1 MTILLEIA
9 IKTVSLTKRFGD
21 LTAVDH
27 ISFEVRRGEI
37 FGFLGPNGAGK
48 TTTIRMLVGLTVP
61 TEGTAII
68 DGYDIRSEILE
79 VKRRVGVV
87 PEASN
92 LYDELSVED
101 NLLFI
106 AGLYHVPRL
115 KREERVRE
123 LLKSFNLWDR
133 KDTKFG
139 KLSKGLKRRLT
150 IAASMVHY
158 PRIIFL
164 DEPTTGL
171 DVMSARSL
179 RLLLK
184 DLRETGVTIFLT
196 THYIEEADQLCDR
209 IAVIVK
215 GRIVTIDT
223 PENMK
228 SMVQDIPVIEALFD
242 SPINKSMIKDFGI
255 LEEAWIE
262 GNRIRI
268 FAGEV
273 TEVLEALVNFAT
285 TYKLKIVGVNT
296 VKPGLEEAFVK
307 LTGLKPEI
315 MRLEKERGGR

>member
-1 MTILLEIA
+1 MKDIIRTLD
-9 IKTVSLTKRFGD
+9 LTKYYGD
-21 LTAVDH
+21 LLAVDH
-27 ISFEVRRGEI
+27 LNFNVREGEI

-48 TTTIRMLVGLTVP
+48 TTTIRMLVGLTTP

-68 DGYDIRSEILE
+68 DGFDIRSEILE

-87 PEASN
+87 PETSN
-92 LYDELSVED
+92 LYAELSVKD
-101 NLLFI
+101 NLLFM

-115 KREERVRE
+115 KREERIRE
-123 LLKSFNLWDR
+123 LLESFNLWDR
-133 KDTKFG
+133 RDTKFG

-150 IAASMVHY
+150 IAASLIHR

-184 DLRETGVTIFLT
+184 ELRETGVTIFLT

-215 GRIVTIDT
+215 GRIVTVDT

-228 SMVQDIPVIEALFD
+228 STVRGIPVIEAFFD
-242 SPINKSMIKDFGI
+242 SPIDKSMTEDLSVLDEVWVEDNRVRI
-255 LEEAWIE
+255 LAEEISE
-262 GNRIRI
+262 
-268 FAGEV
+268 
-273 TEVLEALVNFAT
+273 TLEALVNFAT
-285 TYKLKIVGVNT
+285 KRELKIIEINT
-296 VKPGLEEAFVK
+296 VKPGLEDAFVK
-307 LTGLKPEI
+307 LTGVEPEV
-315 MRLEKERGGR
+315 MKLEKERGGH

>member
-1 MTILLEIA
+1 MKDIIRTLG
-9 IKTVSLTKRFGD
+9 LTKYYGD
-21 LTAVDH
+21 LLAVDH
-27 ISFEVRRGEI
+27 LSFSVKEGEL

-48 TTTIRMLVGLTVP
+48 TTTIRMLVGLTTP

-87 PEASN
+87 PETSN
-92 LYDELSVED
+92 LYDELSVKD

-115 KREERVRE
+115 EREDRVRE
-123 LLKSFNLWDR
+123 LLESFNLWKR
-133 KDTKFG
+133 RNTKFS

-150 IAASMVHY
+150 IAASLIHH

-179 RLLLK
+179 RILLK
-184 DLRETGVTIFLT
+184 ELKETGVTIFLT

-228 SMVQDIPVIEALFD
+228 SIVRGAPVIEAFFN
-242 SPINKSMIKDFGI
+242 SPINKSMTEDLSF
-255 LEEAWIE
+255 L
-262 GNRIRI
+262 
-268 FAGEV
+268 GEV
-273 TEVLEALVNFAT
+273 RVEDNRVRVLTEEIPETLEALVNFAT
-285 TYKLKIVGVNT
+285 KRELKIIEINT
-296 VKPGLEEAFVK
+296 VKPGLEDAFVK
-307 LTGLKPEI
+307 LTGVEPEV
-315 MRLEKERGGR
+315 MRLEKEGGR

>member
-1 MTILLEIA
+1 VLLEIA
-9 IKTVSLTKRFGD
+9 IKTVGLTKRFGN

-27 ISFEVRRGEI
+27 VSFEVRRGEI

-48 TTTIRMLVGLTVP
+48 TTTIRMLVGLTMP

-150 IAASMVHY
+150 IAASLVHY

-215 GRIVTIDT
+215 GKIVTIDT

-242 SPINKSMIKDFGI
+242 SPINKSMIKNFSI
-255 LEEAWIE
+255 LEEAWVE

-273 TEVLEALVNFAT
+273 TEVLEALINFAT

-315 MRLEKERGGR
+315 MKLEKERGGR

>member
-1 MTILLEIA
+1 MKDIIRTLD
-9 IKTVSLTKRFGD
+9 LTKYYGD
-21 LTAVDH
+21 LLAVDH
-27 ISFEVRRGEI
+27 LNFNVREGEI

-48 TTTIRMLVGLTVP
+48 TTTIRMLVGLTTP

-68 DGYDIRSEILE
+68 DGFDIRSEILE

-87 PEASN
+87 PETSN
-92 LYDELSVED
+92 LYDELSVKD
-101 NLLFI
+101 NLLFM

-115 KREERVRE
+115 KREERIRE
-123 LLKSFNLWDR
+123 LLESFNLWDR
-133 KDTKFG
+133 RDTKFG

-150 IAASMVHY
+150 IAASLIHR

-184 DLRETGVTIFLT
+184 ELRETGVTIFLT

-215 GRIVTIDT
+215 GRIVTVDT

-228 SMVQDIPVIEALFD
+228 STVRGIPVIEAFFD
-242 SPINKSMIKDFGI
+242 SPIDKSMTEDLSVLDEVWVEDNRVRI
-255 LEEAWIE
+255 LAEEISE
-262 GNRIRI
+262 
-268 FAGEV
+268 
-273 TEVLEALVNFAT
+273 TLEALVNFAT
-285 TYKLKIVGVNT
+285 KRELKIIEINT
-296 VKPGLEEAFVK
+296 VKPGLEDAFVK
-307 LTGLKPEI
+307 LTGVEPEV
-315 MRLEKERGGR
+315 MKLEKERGGH

>member
-1 MTILLEIA
+1 MKDIIQTLD
-9 IKTVSLTKRFGD
+9 LTKYYGN
-21 LTAVDH
+21 LVAVNH
-27 ISFEVRRGEI
+27 LNFSVRKGEL

-48 TTTIRMLVGLTVP
+48 TTTIRMLVGLTAP

-68 DGYDIRSEILE
+68 DGYDIRSEIIE

-87 PEASN
+87 PETSN
-92 LYDELSVED
+92 LYDELTVKD
-101 NLLFI
+101 NLLFM

-115 KREERVRE
+115 KRQDRVRE
-123 LLKSFNLWDR
+123 LLESFNLWDR
-133 KDTKFG
+133 RDTKFG

-150 IAASMVHY
+150 IAASLIHR
-158 PRIIFL
+158 PKIIFL

-184 DLRETGVTIFLT
+184 DLKKTGVTIFLT

-228 SMVQDIPVIEALFD
+228 SMVQNIPVVEALLNH
-242 SPINKSMIKDFGI
+242 PIDKSILKDLKIPGR
-255 LEEAWIE
+255 ASVE
-262 GNRIRI
+262 GNRIRVI
-268 FAGEV
+268 
-273 TEVLEALVNFAT
+273 TEEISEALKALTSFAARHN
-285 TYKLKIVGVNT
+285 LKIIDINT
-296 VKPGLEEAFVK
+296 VKPNLEDAFVK
-307 LTGLKPEI
+307 LTGVEPEV
-315 MRLEKERGGR
+315 MRLEK

>member
-1 MTILLEIA
+1 MKDIIRTLG
-9 IKTVSLTKRFGD
+9 LTKYYGD
-21 LTAVDH
+21 LLAVDH
-27 ISFEVRRGEI
+27 LSFNVKEGEI

-48 TTTIRMLVGLTVP
+48 TTTIRMLVGLTAP

-68 DGYDIRSEILE
+68 DGFDIRREILE

-87 PEASN
+87 PETSN
-92 LYDELSVED
+92 LYDELSVKD

-115 KREERVRE
+115 KRGERVRE
-123 LLKSFNLWDR
+123 LLESFNLWER
-133 KDTKFG
+133 RDTKFG

-150 IAASMVHY
+150 VAASLIHS

-179 RLLLK
+179 RHLLK
-184 DLRETGVTIFLT
+184 ELKETGVTIFLT

-215 GRIVTIDT
+215 GRIITIDT

-228 SMVQDIPVIEALFD
+228 STVQGIPVIEALFD
-242 SPINKSMIKDFGI
+242 SPIDKSMTEDLSI
-255 LEEAWIE
+255 LGKVWVDDNRVRVLAEEIPE
-262 GNRIRI
+262 
-268 FAGEV
+268 
-273 TEVLEALVNFAT
+273 TLETLINFAT
-285 TYKLKIVGVNT
+285 KRELKIIEINT
-296 VKPGLEEAFVK
+296 VKPGLEDAFVK
-307 LTGLKPEI
+307 LTGVEPEV
-315 MRLEKERGGR
+315 MRLEKEK

>member
-1 MTILLEIA
+1 MRDIIRTLG
-9 IKTVSLTKRFGD
+9 LTKYYGD
-21 LTAVDH
+21 LLAVDH
-27 ISFEVRRGEI
+27 LRFSVKEGEI

-68 DGYDIRSEILE
+68 DGYDIRREILE

-87 PEASN
+87 PETSN
-92 LYDELSVED
+92 LYDELSVRD
-101 NLLFI
+101 NLLFM

-123 LLKSFNLWDR
+123 LLESFHLWER
-133 KDTKFG
+133 SDTKFG

-150 IAASMVHY
+150 IAASLIHR

-184 DLRETGVTIFLT
+184 ELRETGVTIFLT
-196 THYIEEADQLCDR
+196 THYIEEADQLCDH

-228 SMVQDIPVIEALFD
+228 SIMRSIPVVEVLFD
-242 SPINKSMIKDFGI
+242 SYIDKPMTKDLSI
-255 LEEAWIE
+255 LGEARVE
-262 GNRIRI
+262 GNRVRVP
-268 FAGEV
+268 AEEV
-273 TEVLEALVNFAT
+273 TEALKALTIFASRHG
-285 TYKLKIVGVNT
+285 LRIIEVNT
-296 VKPGLEEAFVK
+296 VKPSLEDAFVK
-307 LTGLKPEI
+307 LTGVKSEV
-315 MRLEKERGGR
+315 MRLEKERGGH

>member
-1 MTILLEIA
+1 MEIA

>member
-1 MTILLEIA
+1 MLLEIA

-48 TTTIRMLVGLTVP
+48 TTTIRMLVGLTAP

-79 VKRRVGVV
+79 VKKRVGVV

-101 NLLFI
+101 NLLFM

-150 IAASMVHY
+150 IAASLVHY

-273 TEVLEALVNFAT
+273 TEVLEALINFAT

-315 MRLEKERGGR
+315 

>member
-1 MTILLEIA
+1 MKDIIRTLG
-9 IKTVSLTKRFGD
+9 LTKYYGD
-21 LTAVDH
+21 LLAVDH
-27 ISFEVRRGEI
+27 LSFSVKEGEL

-48 TTTIRMLVGLTVP
+48 TTTIRMLVGLTTP

-87 PEASN
+87 PETSN
-92 LYDELSVED
+92 LYDELSVKD

-115 KREERVRE
+115 EREERVRE
-123 LLKSFNLWDR
+123 LLKSFNLWKR
-133 KDTKFG
+133 RNTKFG

-150 IAASMVHY
+150 VAASLIHH

-184 DLRETGVTIFLT
+184 ELRDTGVTIFLT

-228 SMVQDIPVIEALFD
+228 SIVRGTPVIEALFD
-242 SPINKSMIKDFGI
+242 SPINKSMTEDLSF
-255 LEEAWIE
+255 L
-262 GNRIRI
+262 
-268 FAGEV
+268 GEV
-273 TEVLEALVNFAT
+273 RVEDNRVRVLTEEIPETLEALVNFAT
-285 TYKLKIVGVNT
+285 KRELKIIEINT
-296 VKPGLEEAFVK
+296 VKPGLEDAFVK
-307 LTGLKPEI
+307 LTGVEPEV
-315 MRLEKERGGR
+315 MRLEKEGGR